1 MKILSVDGGA
11 TKTVACIYDSNND
24 KIIGI
29 GISGPSN
36 YFSVTHEESQR
47 NITAAIDK
55 SYPEWRND
63 SDLKII
69 VGVAGFGDSKKAN
82 EIGKSIMDN
91 IFNNKNYI
99 LENDGICAYRMAHI
113 FEDGA
118 IFAPGTGSIGIYQID
133 GKINRLGG
141 WGWFAGDEGA
151 ASWIGKKAITMAEEQ
166 YDGIIDGNSM
176 INILESYF
184 NNTFVELIN
193 GIESN
198 PNKRK
203 IAMIAPYISKL
214 ALEGDKTAIS
224 IINEAAD
231 YDSKI
236 LNVLNNKIKKHSL
249 AVVGGT
255 TGSTI
260 LIKNIKK
267 PENSELKI
275 YHGYDVCVGGII
287 IAANKNNIAIDK
299 SLRDKLVSNIDNL
312 IQKFDYKELNKYLGI
327 I

>member
-11 TKTVACIYDSNND
+11 TKTVACIYDTEENKVD
-24 KIIGI
+24 GI

-36 YFSVTHEESQR
+36 YFSVTHEESKN
-47 NITAAIDK
+47 NIVLSMDK
-55 SYPEWRND
+55 AYPEWRND
-63 SDLKII
+63 NNLKII

-91 IFNNKNYI
+91 IFNNKSYI
-99 LENDGICAYRMAHI
+99 LENDGTCAYRMAHI

-118 IFAPGTGSIGIYQID
+118 IFAPGTGSIGIYQIN

-141 WGWFAGDEGA
+141 WGWFAGDEGS

-166 YDGIIDGNSM
+166 YDGIIDGNSL
-176 INILESYF
+176 IELLESYF

-193 GIESN
+193 GIERN
-198 PNKRK
+198 PDKRK

-214 ALEGDKTAIS
+214 AIEGDKTAIS

-236 LNVLNNKIKKHSL
+236 LNVLNNKLQNHSL
-249 AVVGGT
+249 AVVGGA
-255 TGSTI
+255 TGSSI

-267 PENSELKI
+267 PVNSELKF

-287 IAANKNNIAIDK
+287 IAANKNNIIVGK
-299 SLRDKLVSNIDNL
+299 ELRDKLVSNIGDL
-312 IQKFDYKELNKYLGI
+312 IQKLNYKELNKYLGI